1 MSSDLKNAVRTKNT
15 LTFNDDRVYE
25 QCHGEAMAVALA
37 VIIKRQW
44 QGNRR
49 TLERPQERGPKEH
62 EPKKR

>member
-1 MSSDLKNAVRTKNT
+1 MRTKNT

-25 QCHGEAMAVALA
+25 QCPGEAIAAVLA

-49 TLERPQERGPKEH
+49 TLKRPQERGPKGH
-62 EPKKR
+62 KLKKK

>member
-1 MSSDLKNAVRTKNT
+1 MKTKNT
-15 LTFNDDRVYE
+15 LTFNNDRVYE
-25 QCHGEAMAVALA
+25 QCCGAAMAAALA
-37 VIIKRQW
+37 VIIQRQW